1 MLAINMEQGRTFE
14 SIRIIIINIKKE
26 RNGPN
31 VVIIALVR
39 EKDEEIYT
47 MQVVKREKER
57 KGRKRKRQKRNLRRY
72 LTRYRFNRDKRVPPA
87 TPVSNL

>member
-1 MLAINMEQGRTFE
+1 MDQGRTFE
-14 SIRIIIINIKKE
+14 SIRIITMKLMKRIEWLKPNIA
-26 RNGPN
+26 
-31 VVIIALVR
+31 IIALVR